1 MSDYLQVICNRD
13 IINQDRPIHIYIYAL
28 TNTYIDRFTSN
39 QTGTCCNISNGGMVF
54 NTLLSFRTVIHHALA
69 KSKKKIVFF
78 FIRVDK
84 SGHRVTCT
92 WLIKKNSLF
101 EEKEGEK
108 HNTKKSR
115 LSLNFTYFYHFD
127 CIFNSCIDMFL
138 WIFKTD
144 IFKHF
149 KDCFRFY
156 NRIFVQ

>member
-1 MSDYLQVICNRD
+1 
-13 IINQDRPIHIYIYAL
+13 
-28 TNTYIDRFTSN
+28 
-39 QTGTCCNISNGGMVF
+39 MVF

-115 LSLNFTYFYHFD
+115 LHSILRTFIISIAFSILVQICFYDFLKLIFLNISKIVLGFTIEFSFNKCTEKKSNIKYHKFMTYFAM
-127 CIFNSCIDMFL
+127 IS
-138 WIFKTD
+138 
-144 IFKHF
+144 
-149 KDCFRFY
+149 
-156 NRIFVQ
+156 